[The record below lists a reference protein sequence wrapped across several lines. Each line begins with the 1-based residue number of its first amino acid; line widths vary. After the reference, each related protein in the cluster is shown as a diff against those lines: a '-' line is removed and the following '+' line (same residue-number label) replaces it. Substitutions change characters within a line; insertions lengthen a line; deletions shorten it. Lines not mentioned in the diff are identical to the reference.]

1 MNANNRKSIQDQ
13 IDQATPDSNSKTR
26 KLYRIQGADFLLQ
39 VTPQGVKSWCYRY
52 TLNGKTRVMGLG
64 SANRIS
70 FDEASKRARKVRVLL
85 DDRID
90 PLAERDRLKAEQA
103 QQKAQ
108 KITFRECAETFIE
121 SHRAEWKSAKHAAQW
136 STTLAEYAY
145 PVLGSLSVQA
155 ITVTHVKAVIEP
167 IWHTKNETADRVRSR
182 IEKILGWAAV
192 HGYRH
197 GDNPARWSG
206 YLSEIFPKR
215 SAVRKIKHHPALPY
229 AEMPEFMQQLQQTP
243 GIGSLVMQFL
253 ILTATRTTEARAAE
267 WCEVD
272 IEVGLWSIPAE
283 RMKASR
289 PHRVP
294 LSKPAIDILRHMKT
308 INDAYPVPSKYVFNG
323 QQWGKHPSEAIMLVL
338 LKRMGRTDIV
348 PHGFRSTVRDFW
360 AEQTTFPREVAEA
373 ALAHALKDKTEAA
386 YQRGDYLEKRR
397 EMMDVWAAHCMSASC
412 CKNTTN

>member
-13 IDQATPDSNSKTR
+13 IDQALPDSNGKTR

-215 SAVRKIKHHPALPY
+215 SAVRKIQHHPALPY
-229 AEMPEFMQQLQQTP
+229 AEMPGFMRQLQQSP

-267 WCEVD
+267 WSEVD
-272 IEVGLWSIPAE
+272 IEAGLWSIPAE

-294 LSKPAIDILRHMKT
+294 LSRPAVEILRHMQA
-308 INDAYPVPSKYVFNG
+308 INDAHPVPSKYVFNG

-338 LKRMGRTDIV
+338 LKRMGRSDIV

-360 AEQTTFPREVAEA
+360 AEQTTFPRGSVRISVCEANWMLAEA
-373 ALAHALKDKTEAA
+373 
-386 YQRGDYLEKRR
+386 
-397 EMMDVWAAHCMSASC
+397 
-412 CKNTTN
+412 

>member
-13 IDQATPDSNSKTR
+13 IDQALPDSNGKTR

-192 HGYRH
+192 SGYRQ

-215 SAVRKIKHHPALPY
+215 SAVRKIQHHPALPY
-229 AEMPEFMQQLQQTP
+229 AEMPGFMRQLQQSP

-272 IEVGLWSIPAE
+272 MEANLWSIPAE
-283 RMKASR
+283 RMKSAR
-289 PHRVP
+289 AQRVP
-294 LSKPAIDILRHMKT
+294 MSKPAMKILRHMKA
-308 INDAYPVPSKYVFNG
+308 INDAHPVPSKYVFNG

-348 PHGFRSTVRDFW
+348 PHGFRSTFRDFI
-360 AEQTTFPREVAEA
+360 AEQTSFPREVAEA

-397 EMMDVWAAHCMSASC
+397 EMMDVWAAHCMWASS